1 MSAFRIRVLLCTSVL
16 AMSANAALADYKL
29 TILHNNDWH
38 SRIESINKYD
48 STCSAEEE
56 GKNECFGGAA
66 RLKAAV
72 DNRRNALKGQN
83 VLLLNAGDNFQGSL
97 FYTTYKG
104 AAEAEFMNLMKF
116 DAMTIGN
123 HEFDDGEDGLA
134 AFIGKADFPIVSANV
149 RADVKSSIKDKIKPY
164 LIKEVGGQKIAI
176 IGAVTN
182 DTAELASPGPNI
194 GIDDDVKAI
203 TSAVAEVTK
212 QGVDKVIALTHVG
225 YPRDIAAI
233 AKIPGV
239 DVVVGGHSH
248 TLLSNTDSAAEG
260 PYPTFVENPGGYSV
274 PVVQARSYGKY
285 LGEIAVTFDDKGK
298 PVSAK
303 GDPILVD
310 SSIKPD
316 EAVLA
321 RVKELSKPIE
331 ELKAK
336 VISSTVGPIEG
347 GREVCR
353 VGECT
358 MGNLVADAMLDRVK
372 GQGIAIA
379 IANGGGLRASIDAG
393 DVTMG
398 EVLTVLPFQN
408 TLSTFQL
415 KGADVKAA
423 LENGV
428 SQVTEGGGRFPQVA
442 GLKFSF
448 DKAKPAGE
456 RVTDIQVRDGN
467 SWKSLDAKATYGVV
481 SNNFLRSGGDGYKI
495 FATAA
500 VNAYDYGPSLDQVVA
515 DYLAK
520 NRPYKPYLDGR
531 IKAIAAAQVA
541 KAPEPTTTG
550 TIKPAQK
557 ATPAEPA
564 NPAAGAA
571 KPAKSMEPAKK
582 TAAAKPAEEAKK
594 PAKPAAAKPATPAK
608 PAEAAKPAK
617 PVQTIKAKPVEAA
630 KPVKPAATAAKPAAT
645 PVKPA
650 APAKPAQTVK
660 AKPATP
666 AKPAQTAKAKPV
678 EAAKPAKTAAAA
690 KPATPSKPAA
700 SIKPAK
706 TAVVVRKKQ
715 AETRKPVTSV
725 KQAVAAKKAATKQAA
740 KPKQDTKQ
748 KPAKPQTLAQLLAK
762 PAKPKKPVVKKV
774 HVIKAGDTYWD
785 LAKRYYGD
793 ATDWPKLHKANKY
806 APRRLPI
813 GVKLSIPA

>member
-1 MSAFRIRVLLCTSVL
+1 MSAD
-16 AMSANAALADYKL
+16 AAFADYKL
-29 TILHNNDWH
+29 NILHNNDWH

-48 STCSAEEE
+48 STCSTEEE
-56 GKNECFGGAA
+56 AKNECFGGAA
-66 RLKAAV
+66 RLKAAI
-72 DNRRNALKGQN
+72 DSRRGALKDEN

-134 AFIGKADFPIVSANV
+134 TFIGKTDFPVVSANV
-149 RADVKSSIKDKIKPY
+149 RTDVKSAIKDKIKPY
-164 LIKEVGGQKIAI
+164 LIKEVGGTKIAI
-176 IGAVTN
+176 VGAVTN
-182 DTAELASPGPNI
+182 DTAELASPGPNV
-194 GIDDDVKAI
+194 GIEDDVKAI
-203 TSAVAEVTK
+203 TSAVEEVTK

-225 YPRDIAAI
+225 YARDIAAI

-248 TLLSNTDSAAEG
+248 TLLSNTDSTAEG

-298 PVSAK
+298 PLSAK
-303 GDPILVD
+303 GDPVLID

-321 RVKELSKPIE
+321 RVKELGKPIE

-353 VGECT
+353 VAECT

-372 GQGIAIA
+372 SQGIAIA
-379 IANGGGLRASIDAG
+379 IMNGGGLRASIDAG
-393 DVTMG
+393 DISMG

-408 TLSTFQL
+408 TLATFQL

-448 DKAKPAGE
+448 DKSKPVGE
-456 RVTDIQVRDGN
+456 RVADIQVQDGN
-467 SWKSLDAKATYGVV
+467 SWKPLDTKATYGVV
-481 SNNFLRSGGDGYKI
+481 SNNFMRGGGDGYKI

-500 VNAYDYGPSLDQVVA
+500 ANAYDYGPGLDQVVA

-520 NRPYKPYLDGR
+520 NRSYKPYLDGR
-531 IKAIAAAQVA
+531 IKAVATQVAA

-557 ATPAEPA
+557 AAPAEPV
-564 NPAAGAA
+564 N
-571 KPAKSMEPAKK
+571 PAKSMEAAK
-582 TAAAKPAEEAKK
+582 TMAAAKPAEEVKK
-594 PAKPAAAKPATPAK
+594 PAKPDAAKATTPAK

-630 KPVKPAATAAKPAAT
+630 KPMKPAATVAKPATA
-645 PVKPA
+645 
-650 APAKPAQTVK
+650 AKPAQTVK

-666 AKPAQTAKAKPV
+666 AKPAQAAKAKPM
-678 EAAKPAKTAAAA
+678 EPAKPAKTLAAAKPAK
-690 KPATPSKPAA
+690 PAKPAA
-700 SIKPAK
+700 SVKPAK
-706 TAVVVRKKQ
+706 TAVIVRKKQ
-715 AETRKPVTSV
+715 AETRKPVTPV
-725 KQAVAAKKAATKQAA
+725 KQAVVAKKAAPKQIA
-740 KPKQDTKQ
+740 KAKQDTKQ

-774 HVIKAGDTYWD
+774 HLIKAGDTYWD